1 MTAAVIRNR
10 AALILITAAL
20 ILAANSCDV
29 SCEAPDPR
37 GPDGWL
43 RATTT
48 ASTP

>member
-1 MTAAVIRNR
+1 MTAAVIRTR
-10 AALILITAAL
+10 SALILITAL